1 MQGTPAARKFAAMKR
16 RYEKPFVL
24 GCVSLALERRFCAG
38 SDVMQDAELESAG
51 IQTEEYDFSGEESP
65 FNFTWEETL

>member
-1 MQGTPAARKFAAMKR
+1 MKSYRKPAVTASVRID
-16 RYEKPFVL
+16 
-24 GCVSLALERRFCAG
+24 LEQRFCAG

-51 IQTEEYDFSGEESP
+51 IASEEYDFSAENGT